1 VSYSL
6 QWSHRALDALARIW
20 LENSGSRNEISQAA
34 ATIDQF
40 LAVDPEERGES
51 RDKGRRVLFVLP
63 LVVTFRVDVDRGVV
77 RVLDLREARRRR
89 SG

>member
-1 VSYSL
+1 VNFSL
-6 QWSHRALDALARIW
+6 QWSRRALDALARIW
-20 LENSGSRNEISQAA
+20 VESPKNRGEISQAA
-34 ATIDQF
+34 ATVDQI

-77 RVLDLREARRRR
+77 RVLDLREARRRG